1 MALRTALVFNNS
13 YVGGLQ
19 VPWIHSNS
27 GCRQGWKMLVNDSEN
42 SMSRSTE
49 MKGENDIF
57 YGISF
62 WNKKELLAYISA
74 LMTKKSLT
82 PSDID
87 GKNAGYVEKGTWHQ
101 IQSGKN
107 PPNPKTARRLVFALH
122 CTIDE
127 ADEFLSLCGMRFVDG
142 NEIDT
147 CLKTCIQNEIY
158 KWSEVQNNI
167 HKVLS
172 ESATKS
178 NSF

>member
-1 MALRTALVFNNS
+1 
-13 YVGGLQ
+13 
-19 VPWIHSNS
+19 
-27 GCRQGWKMLVNDSEN
+27 MLVNDSEN

-57 YGISF
+57 DGISF

-74 LMTKKSLT
+74 LMSRKGLT
-82 PSDID
+82 ASDID
-87 GKNAGYVEKGTWHQ
+87 GKNAGYVEKGTWYQ
-101 IQSGKN
+101 IQSGNN

-127 ADEFLSLCGMRFVDG
+127 ADEFLSLCGMKFVDG

>member
-1 MALRTALVFNNS
+1 
-13 YVGGLQ
+13 
-19 VPWIHSNS
+19 
-27 GCRQGWKMLVNDSEN
+27 
-42 SMSRSTE
+42 MSRSTE

-57 YGISF
+57 DGISF

-74 LMTKKSLT
+74 LMSRKGLT
-82 PSDID
+82 ASDID
-87 GKNAGYVEKGTWHQ
+87 GKNAGYVEKGTWYQ

-127 ADEFLSLCGMRFVDG
+127 ADEFLSLCGMKFVDG